1 MIAKSAMTLLAAVL
15 LMKADGC
22 NAEVRIVNDP
32 GGWIGDYVARFE
44 RLRAAG
50 DTIIIDGYCADA
62 SLSLLPFYHF
72 TSEKLEELQ
81 KPVALVDTNKIKLV
95 LTERAKDRFKRSR
108 AAKIADAMQNL
119 PESRFC
125 DRRQLDQRSLTK
137 SE

>member
-1 MIAKSAMTLLAAVL
+1 MTLLAAVL
-15 LMKADGC
+15 LMKAGGC

-32 GGWIGDYVARFE
+32 GGWIGDYVARYE

-72 TSEKLEELQ
+72 TSENLEELQ

-95 LTERAKDRFKRSR
+95 LTERVKDRFKRIELPKSR
-108 AAKIADAMQNL
+108 TPCRICWNLGFAIAGSSTSA
-119 PESRFC
+119 R
-125 DRRQLDQRSLTK
+125 
-137 SE
+137 